1 MSFHEES
8 QLFYALLTICIY
20 YYLYI
25 TIAEIWCAGVPV
37 HSFSAHAG
45 LRVDL
50 QAKRTLG
57 KNYLAFQVASDAM
70 EEK

>member
-1 MSFHEES
+1 MFCY
-8 QLFYALLTICIY
+8 LFILLIY
-20 YYLYI
+20 IYI
-25 TIAEIWCAGVPV
+25 TNAEIWCAGVPV
-37 HSFSAHAG
+37 PLFSSSAG
-45 LRVDL
+45 LRVGL